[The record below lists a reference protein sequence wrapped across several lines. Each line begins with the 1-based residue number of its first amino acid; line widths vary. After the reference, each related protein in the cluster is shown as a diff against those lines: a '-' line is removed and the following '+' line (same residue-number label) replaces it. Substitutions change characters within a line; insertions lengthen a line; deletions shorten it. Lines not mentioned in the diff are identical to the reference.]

1 MLIFLLFFHQQQADD
16 WAKKK
21 KDYLEQERQ
30 KLLNKQFVA
39 GDQVCSLLTF
49 FFKGVQLLRA

>member
-49 FFKGVQLLRA
+49 FLKEFSY